1 MQAKDKRGY
10 IQINQNILSRF
21 QNALQRGIYQ
31 IIMEFSWV
39 NGHDENRR
47 AIHRNPCF
55 ASLRTISKKA
65 RVSINT
71 VAKVLREL
79 EQLGVIYI
87 IRRPRK
93 TNEIHI
99 IDNPDDQLTINNQNN
114 EKGDI
119 SVESENLEDA
129 SPSLLSV
136 QSFNGGDG
144 RRQQIINQIK
154 IKEEKIKGLKEKY
167 RNGEIGGNMF
177 RDKKWRLEDEINALK
192 NELKRLEGGEK
203 EVQL

>member
-1 MQAKDKRGY
+1 MEAKDKRGY

-21 QNALQRGIYQ
+21 QNAQQRGIYQ

-39 NGHDENRR
+39 NGYDENWR

-71 VAKVLREL
+71 VTKVLREL
-79 EQLGVIYI
+79 EQLGVISI
-87 IRRPRK
+87 IRHPRK

-99 IDNPDDQLTINNQNN
+99 VDNPDEHLTINNHSNKK
-114 EKGDI
+114 EDI
-119 SVESENLEDA
+119 SAESENLEDV
-129 SPSLLSV
+129 SPSLFSV

-154 IKEEKIKGLKEKY
+154 IKEEEIKDLKEKY
-167 RNGEIGGNMF
+167 RNCEIGGNMF
-177 RDKKWRLEDEINALK
+177 RDKKWRLEDKVESLK
-192 NELKRLEGGEK
+192 IELKRLEGDQK

>member
-1 MQAKDKRGY
+1 MEAKDKRGY

-21 QNALQRGIYQ
+21 QNAQQRGIYQ

-39 NGHDENRR
+39 NGYDENWR

-71 VAKVLREL
+71 VTKVLREL
-79 EQLGVIYI
+79 EQLGIISI

-99 IDNPDDQLTINNQNN
+99 IDNLNEHLTSNNQSN
-114 EKGDI
+114 KKQDI
-119 SVESENLEDA
+119 QVESLTLEDV
-129 SPSLLSV
+129 SSSLLS
-136 QSFNGGDG
+136 SNFCNSGDG
-144 RRQQIINQIK
+144 RKQQIINQIK
-154 IKEEKIKGLKEKY
+154 INEEEIEGLKEKY
-167 RNGEIGGNMF
+167 TNGEIGGDMF
-177 RDKKWRLEDEINALK
+177 RDKKWHLEDEINGLEI
-192 NELKRLEGGEK
+192 ELQRLEGDEK
-203 EVQL
+203 DIKF